1 MRKYTRFF
9 LLFKIVCFC
18 IFFTGMNM
26 YTQKLIKNTTKV
38 NAHETDKTEVNA
50 LENKL
55 TQLNQDQ
62 GNSKKIYIY
71 STHQQEEYVGG
82 NVKEGSRYLAKVL
95 ENMGYQVIVE
105 ENDFEAY
112 GASKGLNYNKLY
124 NVSNT
129 FLTEAIVK
137 HGGFDLIID
146 FHRDSVGT
154 NVSRLMVNNKSYAK
168 MMFVIGKL
176 SENVESV
183 RNTSQALS
191 TLIESYVPGI
201 SRGIMERESYYNQ
214 FVAKKM
220 LLIEVGGVENEFSE
234 IKYSLEILALAI
246 NDYLSNES

>member
-146 FHRDSVGT
+146 FHRDSISKESST
-154 NVSRLMVNNKSYAK
+154 FENYAK
-168 MMFVIGKL
+168 MMMVV
-176 SENVESV
+176 SMSNPYHEEVEANSRAIREAV
-183 RNTSQALS
+183 EALQ
-191 TLIESYVPGI
+191 PH
-201 SRGIMERESYYNQ
+201 IMRSDYKREYAYYNQ
-214 FVAKKM
+214 QYAHSMV
-220 LLIEVGGVENEFSE
+220 LIEVGGLYNTYEEVTN
-234 IKYSLEILALAI
+234 SLDILALGIDDALKKGMI
-246 NDYLSNES
+246 Q